1 MVPSVSSSEE
11 RKKTREEE
19 ERLARGLAQ
28 HLALKRRC
36 STKVLLVWVWDG
48 GGRPGLAYNR
58 LGFSRVKLEEPS
70 RLRFLTYTRS
80 RSTDSMLGLNRFEPS
95 PLNCNISTVRLR
107 YT

>member
-1 MVPSVSSSEE
+1 MMVPSVSSSEE
-11 RKKTREEE
+11 RKKTREKE

-70 RLRFLTYTRS
+70 RLRFLT
-80 RSTDSMLGLNRFEPS
+80 
-95 PLNCNISTVRLR
+95 
-107 YT
+107 